1 MKLIIISGLSGS
13 GKSIALNVLEDLNYY
28 CIDNL
33 PTGML
38 SSLANEILDNPSS
51 SYENFAVGIDARNL
65 AHNPSADLQKFLDE
79 IKELKARNLDC
90 EIFFLEAEDNTLI
103 KRFSETRRKHP
114 LSNNNISLQEAI
126 HQERSLLAPISHS
139 ADLRLDTTQTTIHQ
153 LRDLVKQRVTSA
165 SDDQTMSLLFESF
178 GFKHGIPTN
187 ADFVF
192 DVRCLPNPHWEAALR
207 HQTGKDNDVIKFL
220 EKSVE
225 VDKLSK
231 DIMSFL
237 DSWLRTFETD
247 NRTYMTIAVGCT
259 GGQHR
264 SVYMVE
270 KLATLFNKT
279 RNGVITRHRELS

>member
-38 SSLANEILDNPSS
+38 SSLADEILNSKDNT
-51 SYENFAVGIDARNL
+51 YENFAVGIDARNL
-65 AHNPSADLQKFLDE
+65 AGELENFPHTVNNL
-79 IKELKARNLDC
+79 KERGLDC
-90 EIFFLEAEDNTLI
+90 ETYFLEAEENTLI

-114 LSNNNISLQEAI
+114 LSNDNVSLNEAI
-126 HQERSLLAPISHS
+126 RHERMLLSPIRNY
-139 ADLRLDTTQTTIHQ
+139 ADLCVDTTQTTIHQ
-153 LRDLVKQRVTSA
+153 LRDLVKQRVIST
-165 SDDQTMSLLFESF
+165 DNHQTMSLLFESF

-192 DVRCLPNPHWEAALR
+192 DVRCLPNPHWEPALR
-207 HQTGKDNDVIKFL
+207 NKTGTDEEVIEYL
-220 EKSVE
+220 EKSEE
-225 VDKLSK
+225 VDKLSE
-231 DIMSFL
+231 DIVTFL
-237 DSWLRTFETD
+237 NNWLDKFETD
-247 NRTYMTIAVGCT
+247 NRNYMTIAIGCT

-270 KLATLFNKT
+270 KLAKLFNKK
-279 RNGVITRHRELS
+279 RNGIITRHRELS

>member
-38 SSLANEILDNPSS
+38 SSLADEILNNPHNT
-51 SYENFAVGIDARNL
+51 YESFAVGIDVRNL
-65 AHNPSADLQKFLDE
+65 AGELEQFPE
-79 IKELKARNLDC
+79 TIKNLKKQNLGC
-90 EIFFLEAEDNTLI
+90 ETFFLEAEDNTLI

-114 LSNNNISLQEAI
+114 LTNKNISLKEAI
-126 HQERSLLAPISHS
+126 QQERTLLEPISS
-139 ADLRLDTTQTTIHQ
+139 FADLCLDTTQTTVHQ
-153 LRDLVKQRVTSA
+153 LRDLVKQRVVST
-165 SDDQTMSLLFESF
+165 DNHQTMSILFESF

-192 DVRCLPNPHWEAALR
+192 DVRCLPNPHWEPTLR
-207 HQTGKDNDVIKFL
+207 NKTGTDKEVIEFL
-220 EKSVE
+220 EKSEE
-225 VDKLSK
+225 VDKLSA

-237 DSWLRTFETD
+237 DAWLGKFETD
-247 NRTYMTIAVGCT
+247 NRNYMTIAIGCT

-270 KLATLFNKT
+270 KLAKLFNKT
-279 RNGVITRHRELS
+279 RNGIITRHRELS

>member
-38 SSLANEILDNPSS
+38 SSLADEILNSADNT
-51 SYENFAVGIDARNL
+51 YETFAVGIDARNL
-65 AHNPSADLQKFLDE
+65 AGELENFPITVNSLKERELDIE
-79 IKELKARNLDC
+79 T
-90 EIFFLEAEDNTLI
+90 FFLEADENTLI

-114 LSNNNISLQEAI
+114 LTNSNISLKEAI
-126 HQERSLLAPISHS
+126 RQERELLNPIRAF
-139 ADLRLDTTQTTIHQ
+139 ADLCVDTTQTTIHQ
-153 LRDLVKQRVTSA
+153 LRDLVKQRVVSTNNH
-165 SDDQTMSLLFESF
+165 QTMSLLFESF

-192 DVRCLPNPHWEAALR
+192 DVRCLPNPHWEPTLR
-207 HQTGKDNDVIKFL
+207 NKTGTDPEVIEYL
-220 EKSVE
+220 EKSEE
-225 VDKLSK
+225 VDKLST
-231 DIMSFL
+231 DIVIFL
-237 DSWLRTFETD
+237 NNWLDKFETD
-247 NRTYMTIAVGCT
+247 NRNYMTIAIGCT

-270 KLATLFNKT
+270 KLAKLFGKN
-279 RNGVITRHRELS
+279 RNGIITRHRELS

>member
-38 SSLANEILDNPSS
+38 SALADEILNNNLNT
-51 SYENFAVGIDARNL
+51 YENFAVGIDARNL
-65 AHNPSADLQKFLDE
+65 AGELEHFPE
-79 IKELKARNLDC
+79 TIKNLKHQNLDC
-90 EIFFLEAEDNTLI
+90 ETFFLEAEDNTLI

-114 LSNNNISLQEAI
+114 LTNKNISLKEAI
-126 HQERSLLAPISHS
+126 QQERTLLEPISGY
-139 ADLRLDTTQTTIHQ
+139 ADLCLDTTQTTIHQ
-153 LRDLVKQRVTSA
+153 LRDLVKQRVIST
-165 SDDQTMSLLFESF
+165 DNHQTMSLLFESF

-207 HQTGKDNDVIKFL
+207 NKTGTDKEVIEFL
-220 EKSVE
+220 EKSDE
-225 VDKLSK
+225 VDKLSQ
-231 DIMSFL
+231 DIMTFL
-237 DSWLRTFETD
+237 DGWLGKFETD
-247 NRTYMTIAVGCT
+247 NRNYMTIAIGCT

>member
-38 SSLANEILDNPSS
+38 SSLADEILNNPHNT
-51 SYENFAVGIDARNL
+51 YESFAVGIDVRNL
-65 AHNPSADLQKFLDE
+65 AGELEQFPE
-79 IKELKARNLDC
+79 TIKNLKKQNLGC
-90 EIFFLEAEDNTLI
+90 ETFFLEAEDNTLI

-114 LSNNNISLQEAI
+114 LTNKNISLKEAI
-126 HQERSLLAPISHS
+126 QQERTLLEPISS
-139 ADLRLDTTQTTIHQ
+139 FADLCLDTTQTTVHQ
-153 LRDLVKQRVTSA
+153 LRDLVKQRVVST
-165 SDDQTMSLLFESF
+165 DNHQTMSILFESF

-192 DVRCLPNPHWEAALR
+192 DVRCLPNPHWEPTLR
-207 HQTGKDNDVIKFL
+207 NKTGTDKEVIKFL
-220 EKSVE
+220 EKSEE
-225 VDKLSK
+225 VDKLSA

-237 DSWLRTFETD
+237 DAWLGKFETD
-247 NRTYMTIAVGCT
+247 NRNYMTIAIGCT

-270 KLATLFNKT
+270 KLAKLFNKT
-279 RNGVITRHRELS
+279 RNGIITRHRELS

>member
-38 SSLANEILDNPSS
+38 SSLADEILNSQYNTYD
-51 SYENFAVGIDARNL
+51 NFAVGIDARNL
-65 AHNPSADLQKFLDE
+65 AG
-79 IKELKARNLDC
+79 ELENFPETVQSLNNRGLDC
-90 EIFFLEAEDNTLI
+90 ETFFLEAEENTII

-114 LSNNNISLQEAI
+114 LSNDNVSLNEAI
-126 HQERSLLAPISHS
+126 HQERTLLNPISGY
-139 ADLRLDTTQTTIHQ
+139 ADLCIDTTQTTIHQ
-153 LRDLVKQRVTSA
+153 LRDLVKQRVIST
-165 SDDQTMSLLFESF
+165 DNHQTMSLLFESF

-192 DVRCLPNPHWEAALR
+192 DVRCLPNPHWEPSLR
-207 HQTGKDNDVIKFL
+207 NKTGTDKEVIEYL
-220 EKSVE
+220 EKSEE
-225 VDKLSK
+225 VDKLSQ
-231 DIMSFL
+231 DIVNFL
-237 DSWLRTFETD
+237 DGWLGKFETD
-247 NRTYMTIAVGCT
+247 NRNYMTIAIGCT

-270 KLATLFNKT
+270 KLAKLFNHK